1 VAVSSSDALLLEER
15 LVESVAVEHFCEL
28 RIQSQTAKALR
39 ISNWTTSGRE
49 AHGMGEE
56 EDVIAEGHE
65 CVLHALKR
73 KRVFTTTSRTNC

>member
-1 VAVSSSDALLLEER
+1 MAVSSSDALLLEER

-39 ISNWTTSGRE
+39 ISNCSGRE